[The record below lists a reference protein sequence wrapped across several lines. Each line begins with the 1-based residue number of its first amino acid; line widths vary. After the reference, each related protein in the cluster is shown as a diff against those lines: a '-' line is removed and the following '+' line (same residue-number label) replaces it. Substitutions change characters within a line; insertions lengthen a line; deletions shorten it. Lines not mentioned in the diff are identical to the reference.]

1 MMCSTFEDR
10 NVFSTLLE
18 SLMGLNFLN
27 LFHRYQ
33 YTENK
38 ISLDGFDKFKSKFMN
53 SYVQIYLLH

>member
-33 YTENK
+33 YTEV
-38 ISLDGFDKFKSKFMN
+38 GFDKFKSKFMN
-53 SYVQIYLLH
+53 S